1 MIYPNYMKQEK
12 IMRHG
17 SSMLPDCG
25 YMVRVVETKTESAT
39 RIKYSHRDDY
49 YMMGIF
55 VGGELDC
62 YIDFRYYMIEPD
74 SIVVLTPGQV
84 HQIVSEKD
92 INAYMLAVDPG
103 LLDERLRRQLDQQ
116 QVFHSPVYKSNDYS
130 DLVTLYK
137 LILSQKNVSVGTN
150 LVKAAAEIIVDK
162 ITAQNTDQIKRTDRK
177 HELMFMFRKLL
188 NENITRERRPGFY
201 AGQLNIST
209 VYLNEIVNSVTGV
222 SASEYIRNEVVLL
235 AKRELYY
242 TSDSIKEIS
251 QRLGF
256 MDNAYFS
263 RLFTET
269 VGVSPA
275 IFRRNLDKS
284 N

>member
-62 YIDFRYYMIEPD
+62 YIDFRRYMIEPD

-103 LLDERLRRQLDQQ
+103 LLDERPRRQLDQQ
-116 QVFHSPVYKSNDYS
+116 QVIHSPVYKSNDYS

-137 LILSQKNVSVGTN
+137 LILGQKNVSVGTN